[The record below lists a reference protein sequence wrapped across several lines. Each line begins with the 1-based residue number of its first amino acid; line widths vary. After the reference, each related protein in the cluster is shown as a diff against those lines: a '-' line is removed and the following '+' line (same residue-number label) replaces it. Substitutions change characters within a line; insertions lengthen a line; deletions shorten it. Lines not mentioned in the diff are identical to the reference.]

1 MSSTMRSTTATAT
14 LMRAA
19 TYRRF
24 GGPDVVFVHDI
35 PRPAPRADELL
46 IKVHASTV
54 SAADHRARSKD
65 VPRGL
70 GPLTALS
77 LGIFSPRRRVLGM
90 DVAGIVESVG
100 ADVTSFRPGDEVIA
114 MLGSR
119 FGGHAEYVTVSER
132 GAVARKPRNM
142 GFEDAAALVF
152 GGITAQAFLKRANVR
167 PGSTVLVTG
176 ASGAVGTAAV
186 QLARHAGATV
196 TAVCRGVNADL
207 VGSLGAERV
216 IDYTKVDFTEEG
228 RTYDVIVDCAGT
240 ASFDRV
246 GDMIAPGGTLLAV
259 ITDLGGLL
267 TAGVRSRRSGK
278 HIVVGDPGFTASDL
292 RALSAFAESGAL
304 RPVVDRV
311 FALADIA
318 EAHRYVDAGKRGSV
332 VLRIAA

>member
-1 MSSTMRSTTATAT
+1 MSIDGRRSTTATAT

-24 GGPDVVFVHDI
+24 GGPDVVSVNDI

-70 GPLTALS
+70 GPPTALS

-152 GGITAQAFLKRANVR
+152 GGITAQAFLK
-167 PGSTVLVTG
+167 
-176 ASGAVGTAAV
+176 
-186 QLARHAGATV
+186 
-196 TAVCRGVNADL
+196 
-207 VGSLGAERV
+207 
-216 IDYTKVDFTEEG
+216 G
-228 RTYDVIVDCAGT
+228 RTCGL
-240 ASFDRV
+240 
-246 GDMIAPGGTLLAV
+246 AP
-259 ITDLGGLL
+259 
-267 TAGVRSRRSGK
+267 RCS
-278 HIVVGDPGFTASDL
+278 
-292 RALSAFAESGAL
+292 
-304 RPVVDRV
+304 
-311 FALADIA
+311 
-318 EAHRYVDAGKRGSV
+318 
-332 VLRIAA
+332 